1 MRCTGGKLSCVVL
14 SNCKLYYATFHR
26 ARAAGPVIVSKCSLT
41 EASFALCDLS
51 GACSD
56 GCGLRRT
63 EFEAGHA

>member
-1 MRCTGGKLSCVVL
+1 M

-26 ARAAGPVIVSKCSLT
+26 ARAAGPVIVSKCSLA